1 MQYSHFSGPVAKV
14 VSLWEG
20 TRVLPNPAA
29 SISACSVSVPARM
42 QGSSVADPG
51 RAPGG
56 RSMPASHNPNVHGG
70 LPLRS
75 AIVAVV
81 SSR

>member
-20 TRVLPNPAA
+20 TRVLPNPAESTNA
-29 SISACSVSVPARM
+29 SSVSVRART
-42 QGSSVADPG
+42 QGSSAADPG
-51 RAPGG
+51 RLPGG
-56 RSMPASHNPNVHGG
+56 RSMPASHNPNVRGG
-70 LPLRS
+70 FPLRS
-75 AIVAVV
+75 AIVAVA